1 MGLFFWFWG
10 LLLIILVQS
19 PCKKKTVS
27 SWFEELSISGS
38 CSWIRVNEV
47 WDKAFD
53 SKIDLTCTPH
63 LWSQTLRRENSDCK
77 PGGRCLVFMVV
88 EGGSINPSHW
98 QINRAD
104 PRDRP
109 RSAPWLSWSLSPG
122 NHSVL
127 LVFLSGRRVGFCL
140 LCFTARNK
148 KTQVELHYRWGHHT
162 TVGSVWTW
170 SYKVRSYLIIS
181 THCFITHK
189 TFLSSR

>member
-1 MGLFFWFWG
+1 MKRELRGEIK
-10 LLLIILVQS
+10 LLIQRSIERALLTRGH
-19 PCKKKTVS
+19 KLWEEKT
-27 SWFEELSISGS
+27 
-38 CSWIRVNEV
+38 
-47 WDKAFD
+47 
-53 SKIDLTCTPH
+53 
-63 LWSQTLRRENSDCK
+63 DCK

-109 RSAPWLSWSLSPG
+109 RSAPWLSCSLSPG

-148 KTQVELHYRWGHHT
+148 NTSVAPLSLGTPYDCRVGLNMILESQKLSNNLDSLFYNSHNFFVILVEKGFNRHLMH
-162 TVGSVWTW
+162 
-170 SYKVRSYLIIS
+170 L
-181 THCFITHK
+181 K
-189 TFLSSR
+189 TFLVVSFC